1 MAVKPAII
9 NVIENASRKAARGLL
24 RDFGEV
30 EQLQVSRKGPAD
42 FVSAADIKAEELLK
56 RELMKARPD
65 YGWLGEETGEEKS
78 SRADARWIVDPL
90 DGTSNFLHGLPHWCI
105 SIAVETRGEITAAG
119 IFEPIRGE
127 FFWAE
132 RGAGAWL
139 DGRRMRVSGR
149 RDLADALLATGIPF
163 KGIGDAQIYL
173 PTLEAVMPH
182 IAGIRRFGSAALDLA
197 YVAAGRY
204 EAFWELGLNPWDVAA
219 GVLLVREAGGFVSEI
234 GGRTYKL
241 GAPNILAANSEL
253 HGDIDKRLRTALKD
267 ATERAAG

>member
-9 NVIENASRKAARGLL
+9 NVMEAAARKASRGLI

-42 FVSAADIKAEELLK
+42 FVSAADLKAEEILK
-56 RELMKARPD
+56 RELRKARPD
-65 YGWLGEETGEEKS
+65 YGWLGEETGEDTTK

-105 SIAVETRGEITAAG
+105 SIAVETRGELTAAV
-119 IFEPIRGE
+119 IYEPIRDE
-127 FFWAE
+127 LFWCE
-132 RGAGAWL
+132 RGGGARL
-139 DGRRMRVSGR
+139 NDRRLRVSGR
-149 RDLADALLATGIPF
+149 TDLADALIATGIPF
-163 KGIGDAQIYL
+163 KGIGDPEVYL
-173 PTLEAVMPH
+173 PTLEAIMPH
-182 IAGIRRFGSAALDLA
+182 VAGIRRYGSAALDLA

-204 EAFWELGLNPWDVAA
+204 EGFWEFGLNPWDVAA

-241 GAPNILAANSEL
+241 GAPHILAANSDL
-253 HGDIDKRLRTALKD
+253 HSSLDKRLRTALRGGD
-267 ATERAAG
+267 D